1 MDCSICF
8 EAITAKTGC
17 TTTSCGHTFHF
28 SCLARWNLQKIHTED
43 SQNCPMCRNNLSEI
57 ECLPQNTSEES
68 EDSEESSED
77 SEESEE
83 SEERL
88 PYYVVRQYRPYQYY
102 IPEFNEE
109 SHALWVMRTTF
120 NRLDEGVSIQT
131 DKSIEKDLVPR
142 IRVSLAQ
149 GIRVLNLEVFHYK
162 KEDQPEYLRKMRY
175 RSSSFTL

>member
-8 EAITAKTGC
+8 EAITVKTGC

-28 SCLARWNLQKIHTED
+28 SCLARWSLQKINTED
-43 SQNCPMCRNNLSEI
+43 SQNCPICRNVFSEI
-57 ECLPQNTSEES
+57 ERLPQNTSEES
-68 EDSEESSED
+68 EDSEESEESSED
-77 SEESEE
+77 SEE

-88 PYYVVRQYRPYQYY
+88 PYYSIRPYH
-102 IPEFNEE
+102 IPDFNEE

-120 NRLDEGVSIQT
+120 NRLDEGDSIQT

-162 KEDQPEYLRKMRY
+162 KDDQPEYLRKMRY